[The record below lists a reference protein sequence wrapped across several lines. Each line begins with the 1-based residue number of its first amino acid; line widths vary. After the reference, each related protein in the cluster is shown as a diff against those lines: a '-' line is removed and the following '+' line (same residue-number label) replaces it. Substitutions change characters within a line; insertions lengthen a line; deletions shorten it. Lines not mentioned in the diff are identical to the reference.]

1 MWKKKMLTR
10 SNTLIGRIPIRC
22 DVMNAV
28 PNEFA
33 KALSPTC
40 TRVIVAEPRGQ
51 QTRTRTTT
59 TNNNATTT
67 NNNNRHTYNGLK
79 KCQCAQQ

>member
-10 SNTLIGRIPIRC
+10 SNTLIGRMPIRC

-40 TRVIVAEPRGQ
+40 ARVIVAEPRGQ
-51 QTRTRTTT
+51 QTRTR
-59 TNNNATTT
+59 TT